1 MKSFLVGCILMALLI
16 LLAVLSPIITPAD
29 PLKVNM
35 SERLQSVSWA
45 HPMGT
50 DQLGRDLFSRILY
63 AARTSFCATFA
74 VMLSCMLIGTVVG
87 CTAGYFG
94 GFTDELLMRIVDM
107 LMAFPPLI
115 LPIAITGILGPSVI
129 NIILALTLTTWTG
142 YARMVRGS
150 VLTVKE
156 QLYVEAAAAMGSSRR
171 QVIQYHIIPN
181 AIYPLVVYAAL
192 HAGHTILAIAGL
204 SFIGLGAQPPTPEW
218 GAMLN
223 EATSF
228 MGSNPHLFVFPGL
241 AVMAAVLAF
250 NMMGEGLRDLMDP
263 KWKKEVAV

>member
-1 MKSFLVGCILMALLI
+1 MKNFMVGCILIAAFI
-16 LLAVLSPIITPAD
+16 LLGILAPVIAPENPQ
-29 PLKVNM
+29 KVNM
-35 SERLQSVSWA
+35 NERLQSVTWA

-74 VMLSCMLIGTVVG
+74 VMLSCMLIGTAVG
-87 CTAGYFG
+87 CVAGYFG
-94 GFTDELLMRIVDM
+94 GFADESLMRIVDM
-107 LMAFPPLI
+107 LMAFPPFI
-115 LPIAITGILGPSVI
+115 LPIAITGILGASVV
-129 NIILALTLTTWTG
+129 NIVLALTLTTWTG

-156 QLYVEAAAAMGSSRR
+156 QTYVEAAAAMGGSRW
-171 QVIQYHIIPN
+171 QVIKDHIIPN

-192 HAGHTILAIAGL
+192 HAGHTLLSIAGL
-204 SFIGLGAQPPTPEW
+204 SFLGLGAQPPTPEW

-223 EATSF
+223 EATAF

-241 AVMAAVLAF
+241 AIMLAVLSF
-250 NMMGEGLRDLMDP
+250 NLMGEGLRDLMDP
-263 KWKKEVAV
+263 KLQKEVEV